1 MRAGFLDNAAGEGF
15 KLCPG
20 DAEQEAKVG
29 REEGEL
35 HFRLH
40 VGAEAN
46 LGRFGGFSDAR
57 DQRLLGRGGLLEI
70 GAARLGDL
78 GDKEVG
84 QRAVE
89 IIAAQSGVSMGGQD
103 LKDAVVELENGKV
116 EGAATQVVHR
126 DLGVLLE
133 LVETVGERRRRRLV
147 DDALDLESGQFSGP

>member
-20 DAEQEAKVG
+20 NAAQEAEVG

-35 HFRLH
+35 HLRLQ
-40 VGAEAN
+40 VGTEAN

-78 GDKEVG
+78 GD
-84 QRAVE
+84 
-89 IIAAQSGVSMGGQD
+89 
-103 LKDAVVELENGKV
+103 
-116 EGAATQVVHR
+116 
-126 DLGVLLE
+126 
-133 LVETVGERRRRRLV
+133 
-147 DDALDLESGQFSGP
+147 